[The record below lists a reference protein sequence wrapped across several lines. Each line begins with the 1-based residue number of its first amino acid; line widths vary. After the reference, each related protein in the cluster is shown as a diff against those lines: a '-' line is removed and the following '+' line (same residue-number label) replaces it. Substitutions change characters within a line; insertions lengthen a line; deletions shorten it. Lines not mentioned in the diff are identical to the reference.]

1 MRVYQLT
8 PEGKKIARSVN
19 DTGSGAWKVLRYLDR
34 VGSATTDQIAQ
45 YTGLQ
50 GQELASAIGQLKRGR
65 AIAEVGG

>member
-1 MRVYQLT
+1 MTVYSLT

-34 VGSATTDQIAQ
+34 VGSATTDQITQ

-50 GQELASAIGQLKRGR
+50 GQELASALRVLKRKGV
-65 AIAEVGG
+65 IAEVGG